1 VKEWFFMPWSKNDY
15 PDSMKNLP
23 DDVQEKAI
31 EIANAL
37 LEDGYAEGRS
47 IAIAIDR
54 ARSSAGKEEMGR
66 PHYEVKAQKD
76 GWRLRKKDGAR
87 NILAGETKQ
96 DVLGRAKEYV
106 SEHDGILTVY
116 KEKGEKEETLYK

>member
-1 VKEWFFMPWSKNDY
+1 MPWSKKNY

-23 DDVQEKAI
+23 DDVQAKAI

-37 LEDGYAEGRS
+37 LEEGYAEGRS

-54 ARSSAGKEEMGR
+54 ARSSTGKKEAER
-66 PHYEVKAQKD
+66 PYYEVKSKEDQWCLMKRD
-76 GWRLRKKDGAR
+76 GVR

-96 DVLGRAKEYV
+96 DVLTRAKKYV
-106 SEHDGILTVY
+106 REHDGMLTVY
-116 KEKGEKEETLYK
+116 KENGEKEETLYE

>member
-1 VKEWFFMPWSKNDY
+1 MPWSKKDY

-23 DDVQEKAI
+23 EDIRAKAI

-37 LEDGYAEGRS
+37 LEDGYEEGRS

-54 ARSSAGKEEMGR
+54 ARSSTGRDDAGR
-66 PHYEVKAQKD
+66 PYYEVKSKEDQWCLMKRD
-76 GWRLRKKDGAR
+76 GVR

-96 DVLGRAKEYV
+96 DVLTRAKEYV

-116 KEKGEKEETLYK
+116 KENGEKEVTLYK

>member
-1 VKEWFFMPWSKNDY
+1 MPWSKKNY

-23 DDVQEKAI
+23 DDVRGKAI

-37 LEDGYAEGRS
+37 LEEGYAEGRS

-54 ARSSAGKEEMGR
+54 ARSFIGKEEAER
-66 PHYEVKAQKD
+66 PYYEVKAKED
-76 GWRLRKKDGAR
+76 KWCLMKKEGER

-96 DVLGRAKEYV
+96 DVLTRAKEYV

-116 KEKGEKEETLYK
+116 KENGEKEETLYK